1 MKELLDESPFLRGY
15 QPDWEEYF
23 MTKISKSFRELIN
36 AKEFKFSD
44 AQIIEVYLNSF
55 SFILF
60 INC

>member
-1 MKELLDESPFLRGY
+1 MKELLEGSSFLRGY
-15 QPDWEEYF
+15 QADREEYF

-44 AQIIEVYLNSF
+44 AQIIEVYINSF